1 MTRVITYRD
10 ALREALYEEMKK
22 DEHVAMFGEDIG
34 LYGGAYAVSK
44 GLMQEFGSERIC
56 NTPMSEAAIV
66 GLALG
71 AAVTGIKS
79 IAEIMYIDFI
89 GLAMDQIVNQAA
101 KMRYMFGGKTI
112 VPLVIRT
119 QGGAGRSSAA
129 QHSQSLERWF
139 TGIPGLKVVMPSTPY
154 DAKGMLK
161 QAINDL
167 NPVLFIEHK
176 GLYNV
181 KGEVPEGEYFVPFGQ
196 AAVRREGPDVTVIS
210 WSRMAHF
217 AMDAAAE
224 LEKEGIEAEVIDL
237 RSINPMDKDTLIA
250 SVKKTGTAV
259 IVEEGCKTGGV
270 GGEISAMLMEN
281 CFYFLKAPIMRVGGK
296 DVPIP
301 CTPVLEKA
309 AIPTVQDIYETAKKV
324 YDTKTKG

>member
-1 MTRVITYRD
+1 MRIITYRD

-22 DEHVAMFGEDIG
+22 DPNVAMFGEDIG

-44 GLMQEFGSERIC
+44 GLMQQFGPERIC

-71 AAVTGIKS
+71 AAITGVRAV
-79 IAEIMYIDFI
+79 AEIMYIDFI
-89 GLAMDQIVNQAA
+89 TLAMDQIINQAA
-101 KMRYMFGGKTI
+101 KMRYMFGGKTK

-139 TGIPGLKVVMPSTPY
+139 TGIPGLKVVMPATPY

-161 QAINDL
+161 QALNDW

-176 GLYNV
+176 VLYNM
-181 KGEVPEGEYFVPFGQ
+181 KGEVPEGEYTVPFGQ
-196 AAVRREGPDVTVIS
+196 AAVRREGGDITIIS
-210 WSRMAHF
+210 WSRMLHYALE
-217 AMDAAAE
+217 AAE
-224 LEKEGIEAEVIDL
+224 NLSREGIEAEVIDL
-237 RSINPMDKDTLIA
+237 RSLNPLDKDTLIESA
-250 SVKKTGTAV
+250 RKTRAV
-259 IVEEGCKTGGV
+259 VIAEEGCKTGGV
-270 GGEISAMLMEN
+270 GGEICAILVEN
-281 CFYFLKAPIMRVGGK
+281 CYCSLKAPILRVGGK

-309 AIPTVQDIYETAKKV
+309 AVPSVRDIEEMARKVFDIKK
-324 YDTKTKG
+324 KG

>member
-1 MTRVITYRD
+1 MRIITYRD

-22 DEHVAMFGEDIG
+22 DPNIAMFGEDIG

-44 GLMQEFGSERIC
+44 GLLQEFGPERIC

-71 AAVTGIKS
+71 AAVTGVKA

-89 GLAMDQIVNQAA
+89 TLAMDQIVNQVA
-101 KMRYMFGGKTI
+101 KMRYMFGGKTK
-112 VPLVIRT
+112 VPLIIRT

-161 QAINDL
+161 QALNDC

-176 GLYNV
+176 VLYNS
-181 KGEVPEGEYFVPFGQ
+181 KGEVPEGEYTVPFGK
-196 AAVRREGPDVTVIS
+196 AAIRREGYDVTIIS
-210 WSRMAHF
+210 WSRMMHYALE
-217 AMDAAAE
+217 AAE
-224 LEKEGIEAEVIDL
+224 ALSKEGIDAEVIDL
-237 RSINPMDKDTLIA
+237 RSINPLDVDTITA
-250 SVKKTGTAV
+250 SARKTGAV
-259 IVEEGCKTGGV
+259 VVVEEGCKTGGV
-270 GGEISAMLMEN
+270 GGEICAVLMEH
-281 CFYFLKAPIMRVGGK
+281 CYFNLKAPILRVGGK

-309 AIPTVQDIYETAKKV
+309 AVPSVVEIVEMVQKV
-324 YDTKTKG
+324 FSIKMKG